1 MPFRQIERL
10 RLATERDRNIF
21 HELVEL
27 ALGRFPFLLRD
38 FVEIHFAHMALFL
51 VVVET
56 TYRESSGFL
65 VAIEKTAI
73 PIQIMFTKDE
83 G

>member
-1 MPFRQIERL
+1 
-10 RLATERDRNIF
+10 
-21 HELVEL
+21 
-27 ALGRFPFLLRD
+27 
-38 FVEIHFAHMALFL
+38 MALFV

-56 TYRESSGFL
+56 TYREASDFL